1 MEAEAVAVA
10 YPASTA
16 KRPADGE
23 PDGARD
29 AKKLQETEIQAYFD
43 QHQVGPLVEDMLW
56 AVAKAK
62 PVDPVAFM
70 AAHLAGKA
78 TG

>member
-10 YPASTA
+10 YPAPTA

-29 AKKLQETEIQAYFD
+29 AKLQETDIQAYFD
-43 QHQVGPLVEDMLW
+43 KHKVGPLVEDMLW

-62 PVDPVAFM
+62 PEDPVAFM